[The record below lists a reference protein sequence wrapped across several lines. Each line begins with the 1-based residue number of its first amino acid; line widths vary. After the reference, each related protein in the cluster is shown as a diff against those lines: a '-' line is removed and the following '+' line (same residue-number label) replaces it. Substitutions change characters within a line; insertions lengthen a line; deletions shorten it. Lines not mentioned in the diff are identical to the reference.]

1 MIKARALDL
10 DFFATRFA
18 GKHAKLAYSHMHRE
32 FFANDRK
39 HIDDYM
45 KAAIGCEPFKGAFDY
60 SELLSTALNAV
71 RGWQEVYAAPRGN
84 AKSTIKTRIEV
95 MRDVVYELEPF
106 IVIFSN
112 TGGQAEGR
120 VWEIMRELS
129 IGGNKDIEKYF
140 GKISGEYT
148 KRDKRVWS
156 RSHFITCTGVR
167 VMAASMMSESRGI
180 ADGENR
186 PTKVVYDD
194 LENNEHVH
202 SPVQREKAN
211 DWFTKVPL
219 KLGGPNMKCN
229 HSLAGTIIHR
239 NSLLANLLKNPGWK
253 GKKYQAIRQ
262 WPSNQTL
269 WNECQQVFIDLDN
282 ANRKEDARA
291 FYEANKAAM
300 DEGAEVLWHAGEP
313 LYDLMVM
320 LWTDGAASFN
330 SEKQNDPR
338 DPSKQILSLS
348 EHNWFKL
355 KQNRFGAWEIHR
367 PDERIVNLTD
377 CSVVGWLDPA
387 MAKEKATDPDYAS
400 IVVLAIDSHGYGYV
414 LDVWMKQ
421 VIPSKYLP
429 QIPQFHKKYWF
440 DNFGIEDNGFQ
451 ELLRDPLDRICRQ
464 LYEDEKQAGYRGKP
478 YWNVPVRG
486 YTQTSNKVQRIQKLE
501 APITNGWLLFN
512 ENLPKDFIEQIETFP
527 TASHDDGPDA
537 LEGAWTLGTQ
547 RSYTPAGGN
556 YR

>member
-1 MIKARALDL
+1 M
-10 DFFATRFA
+10 
-18 GKHAKLAYSHMHRE
+18 GKHAKLAYSRMHRD
-32 FFANDRK
+32 FFENDRR

-45 KAAIGCEPFKGAFDY
+45 NAAIAVEPFRDNY
-60 SELLSTALNAV
+60 NYPELLAASLNAV
-71 RGWQEVYAAPRGN
+71 RDWKEVYAAPRGN
-84 AKSTIKTRIEV
+84 AKSTIKTRAEV
-95 MRDVVYELEPF
+95 TRDIVFQLEPF

-129 IGGNKDIEKYF
+129 IGGNKDIESYF

-156 RSHFITCTGVR
+156 RGHFITCTGIR

-239 NSLLANLLKNPGWK
+239 DSLLANLLKNPGWK
-253 GKKYQAIRQ
+253 GTKYQAIRK
-262 WPSNQTL
+262 WPVNQDL
-269 WNECQQVFIDLDN
+269 WNECQALFIDLDN
-282 ANRKEDARA
+282 PNRKDDAKA
-291 FYEANKAAM
+291 FYESNRAKM
-300 DEGAEVLWHAGEP
+300 DEGSEVLWPAGEP
-313 LYDLMVM
+313 LFDLMCM

-338 DPSKQILSLS
+338 DPGKQILTLTK
-348 EHNWFKL
+348 HNWFKL
-355 KQNRFGAWEIHR
+355 RQNRFGAYEIHR
-367 PDERIVNLTD
+367 PDGRIVNLSD
-377 CSVVGWLDPA
+377 CSIVGWLDPA
-387 MAKEKATDPDYAS
+387 MAKEKASDPDFAS
-400 IVVLAIDSHGYGYV
+400 IVTLAVDNHGYGYV
-414 LDVWMKQ
+414 LHVWMKQ
-421 VIPSKYLP
+421 AIPSVYLP
-429 QIPQFHKKYWF
+429 QIPQIHKRFQY

-451 ELLRDPLDRICRQ
+451 ELLKDPLHRICEAI
-464 LYEDEKQAGYRGKP
+464 YEDERKSKYNGFA
-478 YWNVPVRG
+478 YWNVPVKG

-512 ENLPKDFIEQIETFP
+512 EDLPKDFIEQLETFP
-527 TASHDDGPDA
+527 TAGHDDGPDA

-547 RSYTPAGGN
+547 RNYIPAGGN
-556 YR
+556 FR